1 MEEPIHGGTHLD
13 SPLHFYKDGWDA
25 SQIPL
30 ERLLFLPVASVDVR
44 SRAELNPDYLLS
56 VDDILEWEDEYGRLP
71 DGCLFLAHTG
81 HSKHWPNRTAY
92 MGIDGNGDKHFPALH
107 PEAAS
112 FLAAKRSVYGVGLD
126 TPSADAG
133 NGSTAHR
140 ALMSI
145 NVFVL
150 ENLVGLEK
158 LPARGAYALVLPLKL
173 DGASGSPVRVVALV
187 P

>member
-13 SPLHFYKDGWDA
+13 SPLHFYKDGWDT

-30 ERLLFLPVASVDVR
+30 ERLLFLPIAAVDVR
-44 SRAELNPDYLLS
+44 SRVGFNPEYLLS
-56 VDDILEWEDEYGRLP
+56 VDDILKWERAHGRLP

-81 HSKHWPNRTAY
+81 HSKHWPDRMAY
-92 MGIDGNGDKHFPALH
+92 MGIDKNGVKHFPSLH
-107 PEAAS
+107 PEAAH
-112 FLAAKRSVYGVGLD
+112 FLATKRSVYGVGLD

-133 NGSTAHR
+133 NGSAAHR

-158 LPARGAYALVLPLKL
+158 LPARGAYAIVIPLKL

>member
-30 ERLLFLPVASVDVR
+30 ERLLFLPVVSVDVR
-44 SRAELNPDYLLS
+44 PQAEMNPEYLLS
-56 VDDILEWEDEYGRLP
+56 VDDILEWEDEYGHLP
-71 DGCLFLAHTG
+71 NGCLFLAHTG

-92 MGIDGNGDKHFPALH
+92 MGIDKNGDKHFPALH

-112 FLAAKRSVYGVGLD
+112 FLATKRSVYGVGLD

-133 NGSTAHR
+133 NGSAAHR

-145 NVFVL
+145 NVFIL

-173 DGASGSPVRVVALV
+173 DGASGSPARVIALV